1 MLFIL
6 CSFNMTFAK
15 IFSQRSL
22 LLLEGPRLHPR
33 YETLLA
39 KLDADQAAD
48 QTPPAGKI
56 YTQPEYSAG

>member
-1 MLFIL
+1 ML
-6 CSFNMTFAK
+6 CSFSLTFAK

-22 LLLEGPRLHPR
+22 LLLEGPRLHAR

-39 KLDADQAAD
+39 KMDAKAAD